1 MEDVWEKPESNLLS
15 PQSDKVPL
23 QVRNRFPSNSPWGHR
38 FLKLVSVSH
47 YKTEIIILASA
58 LILAGLLKTFLF
70 PKISNTPP
78 LLPRCYYSRNR
89 V

>member
-1 MEDVWEKPESNLLS
+1 MEDVWEKPESNPLS

-78 LLPRCYYSRNR
+78 LLP
-89 V
+89 

>member
-1 MEDVWEKPESNLLS
+1 MEDVWEKPESNPLS

-47 YKTEIIILASA
+47 YK
-58 LILAGLLKTFLF
+58 
-70 PKISNTPP
+70 
-78 LLPRCYYSRNR
+78 NR
-89 V
+89 DYNPSLSINPCWIAKNFFVS